1 MRGCIKSGNTL
12 AFGLGLIVSLI
23 FPQCWVTAIVAVLVI
38 AMSVIC
44 LKCCRF

>member
-1 MRGCIKSGNTL
+1 MRHCIKSGNTL

-38 AMSVIC
+38 VLSIVC
-44 LKCCRF
+44 TKCGRL